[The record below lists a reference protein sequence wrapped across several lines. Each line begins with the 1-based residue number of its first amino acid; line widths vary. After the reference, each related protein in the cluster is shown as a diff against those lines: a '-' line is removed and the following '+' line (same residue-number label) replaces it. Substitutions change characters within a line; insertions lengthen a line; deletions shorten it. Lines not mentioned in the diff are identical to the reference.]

1 MSCYSLVSTDLKN
14 RWQRK
19 DFCQACWQKYTTRGS
34 NKKKQQMIS
43 HWKTT
48 VAAKNKKALP
58 VDASTIE
65 ELFLQ
70 LYQAKSN
77 FASSVEKEIYILCLL
92 LVRLRILEK
101 IPGEKDLYRHLENG
115 EKFQVESI
123 KVELAEVEEI
133 KELLIGRL
141 AS

>member
-1 MSCYSLVSTDLKN
+1 
-14 RWQRK
+14 
-19 DFCQACWQKYTTRGS
+19 
-34 NKKKQQMIS
+34 MIS